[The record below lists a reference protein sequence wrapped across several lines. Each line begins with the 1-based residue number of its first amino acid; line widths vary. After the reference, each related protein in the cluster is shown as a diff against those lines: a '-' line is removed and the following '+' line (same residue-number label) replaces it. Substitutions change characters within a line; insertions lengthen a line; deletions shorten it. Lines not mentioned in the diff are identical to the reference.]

1 MAKNKKDLIIQST
14 CEVWAVSY
22 MSETGLFNTWG
33 LYGTEKTARKI
44 AKELEKIRKVPTKT
58 NVTAFIIDVEQNG
71 VFGDIKVIDDPCD
84 V

>member
-33 LYGTEKTARKI
+33 IYQGLFDRKPGI
-44 AKELEKIRKVPTKT
+44 
-58 NVTAFIIDVEQNG
+58 
-71 VFGDIKVIDDPCD
+71 
-84 V
+84 